1 VGSDFISRGV
11 DKGEFCLVASS
22 QRIHHMCWQRQ
33 TAAGLQTLYLFANA
47 GNTPTPLRFSYTKG
61 LERRGE
67 RARLHPLR
75 GYS

>member
-1 VGSDFISRGV
+1 
-11 DKGEFCLVASS
+11 
-22 QRIHHMCWQRQ
+22 MCWQRQ